1 MTVVF
6 GETMDGSHMAIDQFS
21 LKSNAVTLNS
31 PYTADKDQLNIMLSC
46 TRVPLITRK
55 FQRFKVMKSEA
66 IDT

>member
-31 PYTADKDQLNIMLSC
+31 PC

-55 FQRFKVMKSEA
+55 F
-66 IDT
+66 

>member
-55 FQRFKVMKSEA
+55 FQQFKVMKSEA

>member
-31 PYTADKDQLNIMLSC
+31 QLIKISL
-46 TRVPLITRK
+46 TLFYLVREFL
-55 FQRFKVMKSEA
+55 
-66 IDT
+66 

>member
-31 PYTADKDQLNIMLSC
+31 LCTADQD
-46 TRVPLITRK
+46 
-55 FQRFKVMKSEA
+55 
-66 IDT
+66 

>member
-31 PYTADKDQLNIMLSC
+31 PYTADKDQLKHYVILYESSFNYTKIL
-46 TRVPLITRK
+46 
-55 FQRFKVMKSEA
+55 A
-66 IDT
+66 IESHEERSS